1 MRSDSS
7 GGESASFQVAELP
20 ATLAMR
26 SCLERA
32 YRTAL
37 IRLGIATGI
46 PLVLVLVAIV
56 ASSFLFAAFALIVVV
71 GLNTPKAAIRAYRLR
86 RAQTDPEIVRVR
98 GPVTVTKHRR
108 HGSESYALYYK
119 ARVKRSPAPSDW
131 AEFDFDE
138 GGYEA
143 IARAAT
149 VVPDDRSIIARIFSR
164 QDRREVADAVATY
177 SRTGHLVLD
186 VRHPG
191 GEAIYCHPEYEGEGW
206 AS

>member
-1 MRSDSS
+1 MRSDGS
-7 GGESASFQVAELP
+7 GGEAAAFQVTELP

-26 SCLERA
+26 SCLERV

-37 IRLGIATGI
+37 IRLGIATSI

-71 GLNTPKAAIRAYRLR
+71 GLNTPKAAIRAHRLR
-86 RAQTDPEIVRVR
+86 RAQTDPAIVRLR
-98 GPVTVTKHRR
+98 GPVAVTKHRR

-119 ARVKRSPAPSDW
+119 AWVKRSPAPSDW
-131 AEFDFDE
+131 AEFDFNE
-138 GGYEA
+138 AGYGE

-149 VVPDDRSIIARIFSR
+149 VVPDDRSILARIFSR
-164 QDRREVADAVATY
+164 QDRHEIADAVTTY

-186 VRHPG
+186 VRRPG

-206 AS
+206 AR